1 MTDLSDKKRIFAF
14 ELLDGSLAPNV
25 KKQINSLPKDIDNSC
40 ATIVFCHEDASS
52 GFKEIDGIETVVVPD
67 ESSAYSKF
75 VNFSIDSLK
84 NANFNGFMYAMD

>member
-25 KKQINSLPKDIDNSC
+25 KKQINSLPKDADNSC

-52 GFKEIDGIETVVVPD
+52 GFKGIETVVVPD
-67 ESSAYSKF
+67 ESSTYSKF

-84 NANFNGFMYAMD
+84 NANFNGFMYAID